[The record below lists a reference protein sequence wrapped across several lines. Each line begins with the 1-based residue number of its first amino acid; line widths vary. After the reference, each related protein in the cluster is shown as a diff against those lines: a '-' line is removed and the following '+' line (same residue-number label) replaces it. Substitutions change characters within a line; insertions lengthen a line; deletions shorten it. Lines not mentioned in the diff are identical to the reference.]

1 MQEPWCVPMQLY
13 NQNKCDLMVE
23 KGNSTKVALDQE
35 TNTAATMLWDK
46 VLLVYCFLTFF
57 NENI

>member
-1 MQEPWCVPMQLY
+1 MQLY

-23 KGNSTKVALDQE
+23 KGNATKVALDQE

-46 VLLVYCFLTFF
+46 VLLVYCFL
-57 NENI
+57 NL

>member
-46 VLLVYCFLTFF
+46 VLLVYCFL
-57 NENI
+57 NL